1 MASRF
6 FAASD
11 SESSDDEFDK
21 SSDALTDQSDSEMSD
36 EPEAEDDQPSGI
48 SKWLKKTED
57 ESDSDSE
64 GPKQIKSAK
73 EKRFD
78 ELREM
83 TQTMLNAF
91 EFDDFVNVNNE
102 YDKLQKALV
111 KADAIIK
118 REGIPRFYIR
128 AIYTIDDVLKNY
140 EKDPNMNASTTKAL
154 NAMKQKIKKELKL
167 RERDV
172 EIYRE
177 NPVDEAT
184 SEFEAQELAQE
195 REEERAAMESAKK
208 SKKVEFEDEDGFT
221 PVSHGK
227 AVPSAEANLFEVLNQ
242 VLDAR
247 GKKNTDKLAQIE
259 TLVNLKRVA
268 KTQYQKVIVLNL
280 LIPTRFDYVPPVTG
294 CMSTDMWQSALEEI
308 KALYDLLDKNSN
320 IKIGPI
326 DDDEITEQAKDKMAT
341 IGDNVNVRGNIA
353 SFVDRLDDEFLKS
366 LQNIDPHTTEYID
379 RLRDEASLY
388 CLLVR
393 ALKYA
398 EATNETQDILDLM
411 LMRRVEHL
419 YYKPDSIIETIEA
432 AVQTE
437 YSFTNDIAVDQLVAH
452 YCTSLYKTNIDRIR
466 VRALLCHVYHVAL
479 HDDYHKARDMIL
491 MSRLQETITQSDIP
505 TQTLYNRA
513 LVQIGLCAFRKG
525 LYKEAHTVLQE
536 ICSVG
541 KTKELLAQGV
551 SSQKFVEKTP
561 EQEKLDKSRQL
572 PFHMHVNLELLEC
585 VYLVSAMLLEI
596 PNMALNAHDSRRKM
610 ISKSFR
616 RMLEYNERQVFIG
629 PPENN
634 RDHIMAAA
642 KSMANGNWQ
651 AARDFILAVKVWDLL
666 PNSENIKKS
675 LTDAIQVE
683 SLKTYIFTYAP
694 FYESLDIATLSSMFR
709 LDEKKTTSVVSK
721 LIVNEQLQAHI
732 DPKLKSIHLNRSVPG
747 VCSTRLEH
755 LSSHYAEKISTLVDA
770 NEKVLESKTGGED
783 KIKRPN
789 RKQEVRFRG

>member
-1 MASRF
+1 MSRF

-21 SSDALTDQSDSEMSD
+21 SSDAFTDQSDSEMSD
-36 EPEAEDDQPSGI
+36 EPEVEDDQPSGI

-78 ELREM
+78 ELRDI
-83 TQTMLNAF
+83 TQTLLNAL
-91 EFDDFVNVNNE
+91 EFDDFVTVNNE
-102 YDKLQKALV
+102 YDKLQKSLV

-128 AIYTIDDVLKNY
+128 TINTIDDVLKNY
-140 EKDPNMNASTTKAL
+140 EKDPSMNASSTKAL
-154 NAMKQKIKKELKL
+154 NAMKQKLKKELKL
-167 RERDV
+167 REV
-172 EIYRE
+172 ELERFRE
-177 NPVDEAT
+177 NPVDEAA

-208 SKKVEFEDEDGFT
+208 TKKVEFEEDGFT
-221 PVSHGK
+221 AVSKGK
-227 AVPSAEANLFEVLNQ
+227 AIPTTADVNLFEVLNQ

-259 TLVNLKRVA
+259 TLVRLKKSA
-268 KTQYQKVIVLNL
+268 KTQYQRVIVLNL

-308 KALYDLLDKNSN
+308 KALYDLLDKNPN
-320 IKIGPI
+320 IKIGPF
-326 DDDEITEQAKDKMAT
+326 DDNEETEQAKDKLAT
-341 IGDNVNVRGNIA
+341 KGEAVKVRGNIA

-379 RLRDEASLY
+379 RLRDETPLY

-398 EATNETQDILDLM
+398 ESTNESQDILDLM

-419 YYKPDSIIETIEA
+419 YYKPDSIIEAFEA

-437 YSFTNDIAVDQLVAH
+437 YSFGTENLKIDQLVAH
-452 YCTSLYKTNIDRIR
+452 YCTLLYKTNIDRIR

-505 TQTLYNRA
+505 TQTLYNRS

-596 PNMALNAHDSRRKM
+596 PNMALNSHDSRRKM

-642 KSMANGNWQ
+642 KSMASGNWQ
-651 AARDFILAVKVWDLL
+651 AARDFVLAVKVWDLL
-666 PNSENIKKS
+666 PNSESIKKS

-709 LDEKKTTSVVSK
+709 LDEQKTTSVVSK

-732 DPKLKSIHLNRSVPG
+732 DPKSKSIHLSRSAPG
-747 VCSTRLEH
+747 ICSTRLEY
-755 LSSHYAEKISTLVDA
+755 LSSHFAEKISILVDA
-770 NEKVLESKTGGED
+770 NEKVLESKTGTDE
-783 KIKRPN
+783 KFKKPN